1 MRFPSMTALRV
12 LDAVARLGSLSAAAS
27 ELSLTR
33 SAVSHQLRSLEECLG
48 TALIEKSGRGIVLT
62 YRGEYFAR
70 ETQRALGILNEA
82 RRFTDAQEI
91 AGRLCVSCTPGFA
104 TYWLCHQIGKFQR
117 AHPQVELNLVAPRIP
132 DDVSNRD
139 VDLFIAYGVGDW
151 PDLRVELIATL
162 DTFPVCSPSLLNAA
176 GGLDSP
182 EDLANLPLLHMVDHS
197 DWLLWAAAAGVRDL
211 NVRNGIVFSDAHL
224 VQSAAI
230 AGQGVAMGD
239 ALVSGD
245 AMAKGQLVR
254 LFNVSIEPPNRYY
267 FVTDAAKS
275 ERPDVQAFKAWM
287 KAELRL
293 SEQFR
298 KGSRGGVIGEGI

>member
-117 AHPQVELNLVAPRIP
+117 AHPQV
-132 DDVSNRD
+132 
-139 VDLFIAYGVGDW
+139 
-151 PDLRVELIATL
+151 
-162 DTFPVCSPSLLNAA
+162 
-176 GGLDSP
+176 
-182 EDLANLPLLHMVDHS
+182 
-197 DWLLWAAAAGVRDL
+197 
-211 NVRNGIVFSDAHL
+211 
-224 VQSAAI
+224 
-230 AGQGVAMGD
+230 
-239 ALVSGD
+239 
-245 AMAKGQLVR
+245 
-254 LFNVSIEPPNRYY
+254 
-267 FVTDAAKS
+267 
-275 ERPDVQAFKAWM
+275 
-287 KAELRL
+287 
-293 SEQFR
+293 
-298 KGSRGGVIGEGI
+298 

>member
-1 MRFPSMTALRV
+1 
-12 LDAVARLGSLSAAAS
+12 
-27 ELSLTR
+27 
-33 SAVSHQLRSLEECLG
+33 
-48 TALIEKSGRGIVLT
+48 VLT

-117 AHPQVELNLVAPRIP
+117 AHPQVELNLVSPRIP

>member
-12 LDAVARLGSLSAAAS
+12 LDAVARLGSLSGAAS

-33 SAVSHQLRSLEECLG
+33 SAVSHQLHSLEDCLG
-48 TALIEKSGRGIVLT
+48 IPLTERVGRGIALT
-62 YRGEYFAR
+62 YHGECFAR
-70 ETQRALGILNEA
+70 ETQRALAILNEA
-82 RRFTDAQEI
+82 RRFANAEEVS
-91 AGRLCVSCTPGFA
+91 GRLCVSCTPGFA

-117 AHPQVELNLVAPRIP
+117 AHPQVELNLVSPRVP
-132 DDVSNRD
+132 DDVSDRD

-151 PDLRVELIATL
+151 TDLHVDLIATL
-162 DTFPVCSPSLLNAA
+162 DTFPVCSPSLINSV

-182 EDLANLPLLHMVDHS
+182 EDLASLPFLHMVDHS
-197 DWLLWAAAAGVRDL
+197 DWLLWTAAAGVKNL

-254 LFNVSIEPPNRYY
+254 LFNVAIEPPNRYY
-267 FVTDAAKS
+267 FVTDPAKS
-275 ERPDVQAFKAWM
+275 ERPDVRAFKAWM
-287 KAELRL
+287 KAELRM

-298 KGSRGGVIGEGI
+298 QGSRHALIGE

>member
-1 MRFPSMTALRV
+1 MSPRV
-12 LDAVARLGSLSAAAS
+12 
-27 ELSLTR
+27 
-33 SAVSHQLRSLEECLG
+33 
-48 TALIEKSGRGIVLT
+48 
-62 YRGEYFAR
+62 
-70 ETQRALGILNEA
+70 
-82 RRFTDAQEI
+82 
-91 AGRLCVSCTPGFA
+91 
-104 TYWLCHQIGKFQR
+104 
-117 AHPQVELNLVAPRIP
+117 P

-151 PDLRVELIATL
+151 PDLHVELIATL
-162 DTFPVCSPSLLNAA
+162 DTFPVCSPSLLNSC
-176 GGLDSP
+176 GGVDSP

-254 LFNVSIEPPNRYY
+254 LFNVAIEPPNRYY
-267 FVTDAAKS
+267 FVSDPARTD
-275 ERPDVQAFKAWM
+275 RPDVRAFKAWM
-287 KAELRL
+287 MAELRM

-298 KGSRGGVIGEGI
+298 NGSRNAWFGE